1 MEYNVNVL
9 ITGTNRGIG
18 LGLVKRFLSS
28 GSRVIATAREPGN
41 ATELKKLGEP
51 YKDKLMILRLDV
63 SDTDSCRDLGTYLE
77 DESLDL
83 LINNAG
89 VQIHS
94 SGSFLNEAAMN
105 ECWQVN
111 TLGPLRIIET
121 VLPALKRGHERKI
134 VNISTVLSSIRN
146 AGADNMPYRVT
157 KAALNMAT
165 RIYSGRLSSEGFC
178 VVALHPGWVRTDM
191 GGPAAPTSVLESAE
205 AIFNV
210 IATLTPGD
218 SGRFIHALSPENDIN
233 W

>member
-1 MEYNVNVL
+1 MEQKVNVL

-18 LGLVKRFLSS
+18 LGLVKRYLSS
-28 GSRVIATAREPGN
+28 GSQVIATAREPGN
-41 ATELKKLGEP
+41 ANELNQLVNDNE
-51 YKDKLMILRLDV
+51 DRLRIFRLDV
-63 SDTDSCRDLGTYLE
+63 RDTENCRALE
-77 DESLDL
+77 KNLEGESLDL

-89 VQIHS
+89 VQIHA

-111 TLGPLRIIET
+111 TLGSLRMIEA
-121 VLPALKRGHERKI
+121 VLPALRRGRGRKI
-134 VNISTVLSSIRN
+134 VNISTVLSSIRL

-165 RIYSGRLSSEGFC
+165 RIYSGRLRPEGFC

-191 GGPAAPTSVLESAE
+191 GGPAAPTSVRESAE

-210 IATLTPGD
+210 IASLKPGD
-218 SGRFIHALSPENDIN
+218 SGRFIQALSPGDDIT